1 MERLEGGSH
10 TSAGEHRM
18 GVGDPVVGGREA
30 WIVPQCFF
38 EALNALAYARFRTPV
53 PEMATPKIQLVRLRI
68 DRPRLVAI
76 QTPPLMRRQ
85 LDLDFPGDGP
95 GHVRL
100 HLEHIVKAALVAL
113 SPQVRFIADPDE
125 LSRDSHT
132 LPYPAHG
139 AFQDMRYT
147 KLAADLRD

>member
-10 TSAGEHRM
+10 TSTGEHRM

-30 WIVPQCFF
+30 WIVPQCFL
-38 EALNALAYARFRTPV
+38 EAVNALAYTFFRTPV
-53 PEMATPKIQLVRLRI
+53 PEMAAPKIQLVRLRI

-76 QTPPLMRRQ
+76 QPPPLMRCQ

-100 HLEHIVKAALVAL
+100 HLVQASLVAL

-139 AFQDMRYT
+139 AFQDMGHT
-147 KLAADLRD
+147 KLAADL